1 MSLPDL
7 AWQVFYGRLAWAIVV
22 ATILLAPLPATRALS
37 TRAFGTV
44 LAGLVLLFLLP
55 GAASPA
61 HWLGLAFQY
70 PSGLLV
76 ACCVLQL
83 ARSRGLARDD
93 TTVMSPILASSI
105 VATGTILYLD
115 AMGLLTQGYYYMG
128 FGPAGA
134 PAVAGLAALACAG
147 AIVLE
152 RGRTQ
157 ATALLAAIMLFS
169 LLRLPT
175 GNLWDALLD
184 PFLWAWSVT
193 ALAVLAVRRAARA
206 RTAAGPVPAPAP
218 LLVPDAVGVPIEHSS
233 TIKEHVSGS

>member
-7 AWQVFYGRLAWAIVV
+7 AWQVVYGRLAWAIVA
-22 ATILLAPLPATRALS
+22 ATVLLAPLPATRTMPGRRFGAL
-37 TRAFGTV
+37 
-44 LAGLVLLFLLP
+44 LACLAVLFLLP

-83 ARSRGLARDD
+83 YRRRRPAGHGMA
-93 TTVMSPILASSI
+93 VMSPALASVL
-105 VATGTILYLD
+105 VAAGTILYLD

-134 PAVAGLAALACAG
+134 PAVAALGALACIV
-147 AIVLE
+147 AIVRE
-152 RGRTQ
+152 QGRTQ
-157 ATALLAAIMLFS
+157 AAALLAAILLFS

-184 PFLWAWSVT
+184 PFLWAWAIV
-193 ALAVLAVRRAARA
+193 ALAVLAVRRAARRDA
-206 RTAAGPVPAPAP
+206 VPVLAPAP
-218 LLVPDAVGVPIEHSS
+218 LLVPDAVGVTIEHSS

>member
-7 AWQVFYGRLAWAIVV
+7 AWQVLYSRLAWAIVV
-22 ATILLAPLPATRALS
+22 ATLLLAPFPATRALPAR
-37 TRAFGTV
+37 TFGAL
-44 LAGLVLLFLLP
+44 LAGMAVLFLLP

-83 ARSRGLARDD
+83 VRCRQPGEHATA
-93 TTVMSPILASSI
+93 VMSPVLASVI
-105 VATGTILYLD
+105 VGTGTILYLD
-115 AMGLLTQGYYYMG
+115 AMGLLTMGYYYRG

-134 PAVAGLAALACAG
+134 PALAGLGALACAG
-147 AIVLE
+147 AIALE

-157 ATALLAAIMLFS
+157 AMALLGAILLFS

-184 PFLWAWSVT
+184 PFLWAWAVT
-193 ALAVLAVRRAARA
+193 ALAVLAVRRAARQ
-206 RTAAGPVPAPAP
+206 RAAANPVRIPAP
-218 LLVPDAVGVPIEHSS
+218 LLVPDAVGVPLEHST